1 LPKSGL
7 RALAF
12 ICWGVVKWQDTG
24 FWFLH
29 SEVRILP
36 PQPTLPNR
44 SGVQKVTTKK
54 YNFCIFAGNSNPD
67 LADNIGEYLD
77 MPLCGAV
84 VKRFSD
90 GEIQI
95 EINENVRTK
104 DVFILQSTCDPVND
118 NLVELLLMVDALKRA
133 SARRITAVIPYYGYA
148 RQDKKVAPRV
158 PISAKLVADLLTTA
172 GATRVITMD
181 LHAGQIQGFF
191 NIPVDN
197 LYAAPVLLDYIK
209 ANFSNEG
216 LVIVSPDAGGVERAR
231 AFAKRLNAGLAI
243 IDKRRSAP
251 NQAKAM
257 AVIGDVKDKTVI
269 IQDDMIDTAGTLT
282 EAVNAIVERGARE
295 VHACCAHP
303 VLSGPALER
312 INSSPITS
320 IVCTDSIPLNAKAAT
335 CNKIK
340 VLSISSLVGEA
351 IIRSYTGD
359 SVTSLF
365 V

>member
-1 LPKSGL
+1 MTPK
-7 RALAF
+7 
-12 ICWGVVKWQDTG
+12 K
-24 FWFLH
+24 
-29 SEVRILP
+29 
-36 PQPTLPNR
+36 PNI
-44 SGVQKVTTKK
+44 
-54 YNFCIFAGNSNPD
+54 CIFTGNSNPD
-67 LADNIGEYLD
+67 LACKIGEYLG

-95 EINENVRTK
+95 EIDENVRAK
-104 DVFILQSTCDPVND
+104 DVFVIQSTCAPVND
-118 NLVELLLMVDALKRA
+118 NLVELLLMMDALKRA

-158 PISAKLVADLLTTA
+158 PISAKLIADLLTTA

-181 LHAGQIQGFF
+181 LHTGQIQGFF

-209 ANFSNEG
+209 SNFNEG

-243 IDKRRSAP
+243 VDKRRSAP

-269 IQDDMIDTAGTLT
+269 IQDDMIDTAGTIT
-282 EAVNAIVERGARE
+282 EAVNAIMERGARE

-303 VLSGPALER
+303 VLSGPAVER
-312 INSSPITS
+312 INASPITS
-320 IVCTDSIPLNAKAAT
+320 IVCTDTIPLNEKAAA